1 MTKLKI
7 SGQPQKAHQT
17 FPLKSSY
24 LCQHIEI
31 RALKRVARE
40 PNRYNMRHI
49 LQLCSIF
56 LLVMCAIPAGYAQV
70 SLLKEDFNSCILPQG
85 WQVSTSGNPVVEWY
99 VGIAQNDQIQGQSID
114 STCFLFIDDYSNP
127 SSTSYVLNFVSPSFN
142 VTPYETV
149 LFTMDVYFRSREDDY
164 MDILVTDGAKEV
176 LLARYDKGW
185 NNDGG
190 PADHF
195 TLKHDLSLSS
205 KSTTARIIIRYVSP
219 TSSDGFFA
227 GIDNISIVG
236 SGSGANVI
244 REAFNDCVKPAGWT
258 TEVLNGTNGWQFG
271 RVPPGTSAYN
281 NGSTM
286 DGSCFVY
293 FNDIEFEDTQSSA
306 TRLYSPWFDGTKF
319 FEYELNFDAMLRY
332 NGGEVLNVYLQQD
345 PSEDIV
351 LYRSEGHVGGPSLPD
366 FLHFT
371 FDLTPYRSPQMRL
384 VFEFDDNDV
393 WGYWTGLDNVKVTG
407 RGPAFDFC
415 SQALTL
421 LTGAPCQVANNAT
434 ALFDGPDAGCS
445 GKTTGSLWYRWQ
457 ADFSGAA
464 KLSTHASFND
474 VVSIFSGS
482 CTGLVPEICDN
493 YDEHGFAGE
502 NTYFTAQNG
511 KQYYIRISGLAE
523 GFGLS
528 RGDICV
534 EVNQAGGTPTRP
546 NNDHCA
552 NAVSLAVNTACTNG
566 SNVNALTSATLPS
579 LNQLARADVWYRFTA
594 TALPA
599 GEVYEIRS
607 NANFS
612 DIITVYRGGCNSLQE
627 VAGNHAGGT
636 LELPA
641 LTNGT
646 TYYVQIAGNFAT
658 VEGSLCAQVVTKK
671 MKTPVNDNCLAAV
684 PLTLDGPC
692 VAGSNADAGFSGLQP
707 SCAVAANRDIWFKF
721 EAPAFGSVHINT
733 GATFEHTLA
742 LWEGDCGQL
751 KQVYCA
757 ANPLRCTGYVTA
769 GSLNSGQTYYLQIAS
784 RVGAAGSG
792 AGTVCVRVLDGKTQA
807 AFKPLSLA
815 VQTACVGMDTAK
827 LTVKVSGG
835 TAPYTFPANTPG
847 QILLSG
853 MPYTVAV
860 ADANGCEN
868 YVSGVVGPCASN
880 VCTQEVGLDALQPL
894 CAGETGAL
902 FADLSGGTP
911 PFEFYWSNDIF
922 TPDNA
927 GLPAG
932 TYTITVI
939 DANGCESVLTE
950 TIIPPDSVRI
960 TPDNIAFPTQGQSN
974 GAIQITVSGGTGPYE
989 YTWLVNGNPFA
1000 TGTEDLG
1007 NLRKGLYSLLVRD
1020 VNGCEGA
1027 FWVNL
1032 PETVGTKLRI
1042 APAHARLTPNPA
1054 TDRAQL
1060 WVSFSQTRTV
1070 RLSITDAAGR
1080 TLRDWTAEYVRE
1092 QQLPIELGDLPGGVY
1107 FLWAR
1112 ADEES
1117 FVTKLVVGK

>member
-1 MTKLKI
+1 
-7 SGQPQKAHQT
+7 
-17 FPLKSSY
+17 
-24 LCQHIEI
+24 
-31 RALKRVARE
+31 
-40 PNRYNMRHI
+40 MRQI
-49 LQLCSIF
+49 LQLCSIS
-56 LLVMCAIPAGYAQV
+56 LLLIFSISGGYAQV
-70 SLLKEDFNSCILPQG
+70 TLLKEDFNSCILPQG

-127 SSTSYVLNFVSPSFN
+127 SPNAYVLNFTSPAFN

-149 LFTMDVYFRSREDDY
+149 LFTMDVYFRSKEDDY
-164 MDILVTDGAKEV
+164 MDILVTDGAKEI
-176 LLARYDKGW
+176 LLARYNSNRNNKG
-185 NNDGG
+185 NPDE
-190 PADHF
+190 HF
-195 TLKHDLSLSS
+195 TLQHDLSLSS

-219 TSSDGFFA
+219 ANSDGLFA
-227 GIDNISIVG
+227 GIDNVSIIG
-236 SGSGANVI
+236 SGSGTNVI
-244 REAFNDCVKPAGWT
+244 RDAFNDCVMPTGWT
-258 TEVLNGTNGWQFG
+258 TKILDGQSGWKFG
-271 RVPPGTSAYN
+271 RIPPGTSAYN

-293 FNDIEFEDTQSSA
+293 FNDIEFEDAYASTV
-306 TRLYSPWFDGTKF
+306 RLYSPWFDGAKF

-332 NGGEVLNVYLQQD
+332 NGGEILSVYLQQD
-345 PSEDIV
+345 SSEEII
-351 LYRSEGHVGGPSLPD
+351 LYQSGGHVGGPSIPEY
-366 FLHFT
+366 LHFS

-384 VFEFDDNDV
+384 VFEYDDNGV
-393 WGYWTGLDNVKVTG
+393 WGYWTGIDNVKVTG
-407 RGPAFDFC
+407 RGAAFDFC
-415 SQALTL
+415 SQALNL
-421 LTGAPCQVANNAT
+421 LTGAPCQAANNAT
-434 ALFDGPDAGCS
+434 ALFDGPDAACS

-457 ADFSGAA
+457 ADFSGVAN
-464 KLSTHASFND
+464 LSTKANFNE

-493 YDEHGFAGE
+493 YDEHGFSGE
-502 NTYFTAQNG
+502 NTYFMAQNG
-511 KQYYIRISGLAE
+511 KQYFIRISGLTE

-534 EVNQAGGTPTRP
+534 GINQAANTPTRP

-552 NAVSLAVNTACTNG
+552 NAVSLAVNSACTNG
-566 SNVNALTSATLPS
+566 SNVNALTSTTLPS

-594 TALPA
+594 TALNA
-599 GEVYEIRS
+599 GEAYEVRS

-612 DIITVYRGGCNSLQE
+612 DIITVYQGGCNSLQE
-627 VAGNHAGGT
+627 VAGNHDGGA

-658 VEGSLCAQVVTKK
+658 VEGELCAQIVTKK
-671 MKTPVNDNCLAAV
+671 TKAPANDDCLAAV
-684 PLTLDGPC
+684 PLTVDGPC
-692 VAGSNADAGFSGLQP
+692 VSGANTGAGFSGLQP
-707 SCAVAANRDIWFKF
+707 SCAVAVDRDIWFKF
-721 EAPAFGSVHINT
+721 VAPAFGSVHINT

-742 LWEGDCGQL
+742 LWEGACGQL
-751 KQVYCA
+751 KQVYCT
-757 ANPLRCTGYVTA
+757 ANPLRCAGYVTA

-792 AGTVCVRVLDGKTQA
+792 AGDVCVRVLDGKTQP
-807 AFKPLSLA
+807 AFKPLALE
-815 VQTACVGMDTAK
+815 VKTACVGMDTAK

-835 TAPYTFPANTPG
+835 AAPYTFAANTPG

-880 VCTQEVGLDALQPL
+880 VCTQEVALSALQPL

-902 FADLSGGTP
+902 FADLDGGTA
-911 PFEFYWSNDIF
+911 PFGFYWSNDVF
-922 TPDNA
+922 TPDNPD
-927 GLPAG
+927 LPAG
-932 TYTITVI
+932 AYTLTVI
-939 DANGCESVLTE
+939 DANGCESVLTAS
-950 TIIPPDSVRI
+950 IIPPDSVRI
-960 TPDNIAFPTQGQSN
+960 MPDNVVFPTQGQSN

-989 YTWLVNGNPFA
+989 FTWLVNGNPFT
-1000 TGTEDLG
+1000 TGTEDLS
-1007 NLRKGLYSLLVRD
+1007 NLRKGLYSLLVSD
-1020 VNGCEGA
+1020 ANGCENT
-1027 FWVNL
+1027 FTVNL
-1032 PETVGTKLRI
+1032 PETVGTKFRI
-1042 APAHARLTPNPA
+1042 APAFARLTPNPA
-1054 TDRAQL
+1054 SDRAQL
-1060 WVSFSQTRTV
+1060 WVSFSETRTV

-1080 TLRDWTAEYVRE
+1080 ILRAWTADHVRE

-1117 FVTKLVVGK
+1117 FVAKLVVGK